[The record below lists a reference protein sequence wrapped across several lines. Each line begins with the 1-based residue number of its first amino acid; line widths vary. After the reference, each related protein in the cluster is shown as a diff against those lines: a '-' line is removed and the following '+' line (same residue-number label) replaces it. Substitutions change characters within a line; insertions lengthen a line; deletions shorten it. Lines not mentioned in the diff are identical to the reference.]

1 MTPREIAALVGE
13 ALGAVG
19 APYFVT
25 GSVASMWY
33 GEARLTLDVDVVV
46 DLKSGQV
53 AAFAAR
59 FPSGEFHCDETSL
72 LNMAQLG
79 GSANIIHLGSTIKAD
94 LIRLSALRFQ
104 QEALARARPVEI
116 LPGRSVVMSSA
127 EDVIINKLLFYDEGK
142 SDKHLRDIA
151 GMLRAQGPAIDR
163 AYIDLWA
170 ERFDINH
177 HWRAVQQRA
186 DQR

>member
-1 MTPREIAALVGE
+1 VTPREIAAVIGD
-13 ALGAVG
+13 ALAAVG
-19 APYFVT
+19 VPYFVT

-46 DLKSGQV
+46 DLKCEQV
-53 AAFAAR
+53 AALAAR
-59 FPSGEFHCDETSL
+59 FPPGEFFCDENSL
-72 LNMAQLG
+72 LTMARLG

-104 QEALARARPVEI
+104 QEALTRAGSVEI
-116 LPGRSVVMSSA
+116 LPGRSVVVSAA

-151 GMLRAQGPAIDR
+151 GMLRVQGPAIDR

-170 ERFDINH
+170 DRFDVAH
-177 HWRAVQQRA
+177 HWRAVQERA
-186 DQR
+186 GMS